1 MTDATFEEGQERPL
15 RLIARDADDLQV
27 ISALVQ
33 DAVLTGVDLRY
44 DAQQRRFSLLLNRFR
59 WEDRPKAEAR
69 GTGFERA
76 RAILDFADVRTVR
89 HQGLSERDAD
99 TVLSLLALRWEPAP
113 DVPDTPAET
122 DAAAEADAPA
132 ETKVPA
138 GPGRILLVFSGDGAI
153 SLDVECLEVQLCDV
167 TRPYVAPS
175 RRAPDHP
182 ID

>member
-1 MTDATFEEGQERPL
+1 MTDATFEEGRERPL
-15 RLIARDADDLQV
+15 RLIARDADDLQI

-44 DAQQRRFSLLLNRFR
+44 DTQARRFSILLNRFR
-59 WEDRPKAEAR
+59 WEDRTRAEAR

-76 RAILDFADVRTVR
+76 RAILDFADVRSVR

-99 TVLSLLALRWEPAP
+99 TVLSLLALRWEPSAP
-113 DVPDTPAET
+113 APDTPA
-122 DAAAEADAPA
+122 DAAAPA
-132 ETKVPA
+132 ETGAPA
-138 GPGRILLVFSGDGAI
+138 GPGRLLLVFSGDGAI

-175 RRAPDHP
+175 RRAPDHR